1 MICLAADER
10 AGLTGPCEI
19 QWVLADDSPS
29 WHCDGTMHAM
39 LSDGLFPL
47 MIALW
52 AADETAESR
61 GPWDIQRIMMC
72 TMTDRNGL

>member
-1 MICLAADER
+1 MRHAFKRLDGLLVFADDLLAADER

-47 MIALW
+47 MIAL
-52 AADETAESR
+52 
-61 GPWDIQRIMMC
+61 
-72 TMTDRNGL
+72 